1 MSGLWTPFVENAFL
15 RDALLAGVLVSV
27 LCAFIGTFVVL
38 RGMAFVG
45 DALAHGVLPG
55 IAVASLMGMSTVG
68 GAAVG
73 AVVMM
78 GGIRVVQKRTRLSAD
93 TAIGLL
99 FVGMLSLGVIITS
112 RSDTFTGDLASV
124 LFGEVLGVTRARIA
138 WLGVA
143 TAVVA
148 LTVTLLRR
156 PFMLL
161 CVDDDIADTSGF
173 SSSRYNSAM
182 LGLVGLAVV
191 ASFQTVGTLLVFGM
205 LLAPAATAALVTRR
219 IGTMILVAA
228 AAGSFSAWL
237 GLLLSYHH
245 DLAAGAT
252 VVVTAVVLFVVTL
265 LLRGGSSG
273 FVSAHPSHGAHP
285 HPGHGQSGHG
295 H

>member
-1 MSGLWTPFVENAFL
+1 MGNLWQPFVDNAFM
-15 RDALLAGVLVSV
+15 RDALWAGVLVSI

-55 IAVASLMGMSTVG
+55 IAFAALAGVSTVA

-73 AVVMM
+73 ALVMM
-78 GGIRVVQKRTRLSAD
+78 GGIRVVQARTRLSAD

-112 RSDTFTGDLASV
+112 RSDSFTGDLTSV
-124 LFGEVLGVTRARIA
+124 LFGQLLGVTRERLA
-138 WLGVA
+138 WLAVA
-143 TAVVA
+143 TVAVAAVV
-148 LTVTLLRR
+148 VLLRR
-156 PFMLL
+156 PFLLL
-161 CVDDDIADTSGF
+161 CIDDDLADTSGF
-173 SSSRYNSAM
+173 RSSLYNTAM
-182 LGLVGLAVV
+182 LGLIGVAVV

-219 IGTMILVAA
+219 IGSMIAVSAA
-228 AAGSFSAWL
+228 VGSASTWL

-252 VVVTAVVLFVVTL
+252 VVVVAVTVFVVTL
-265 LLRGGSSG
+265 LVRGGASG
-273 FVSAHPSHGAHP
+273 FMSAHPSHAAHP
-285 HPGHGQSGHG
+285 HPGHGH
-295 H
+295 

>member
-1 MSGLWTPFVENAFL
+1 MNGLWTPFADNAFL

-55 IAVASLMGMSTVG
+55 IAFASLAGVSTVL
-68 GAAVG
+68 GAALG

-78 GGIRVVQKRTRLSAD
+78 GGIRVVQARTRLSAD

-99 FVGMLSLGVIITS
+99 FVGMLSLGVIVTS
-112 RSDTFTGDLASV
+112 RSDTFAGDLTSY
-124 LFGEVLGVTRARIA
+124 LFGQLLGVTRDRLAWIA
-138 WLGVA
+138 VA
-143 TAVVA
+143 TVAVGA
-148 LTVTLLRR
+148 CVTILRR

-161 CVDDDIADTSGF
+161 CIDDDLADTSGF
-173 SSSRYNSAM
+173 RSSFHNAAM
-182 LGLVGLAVV
+182 LGLIGVAVV
-191 ASFQTVGTLLVFGM
+191 ASFQTVGALLVFGM

-219 IGTMILVAA
+219 IGSMVAVSA
-228 AAGSFSAWL
+228 GVGSFSTWV

-252 VVVTAVVLFVVTL
+252 VVLVAVGVFVAAL
-265 LLRGGSSG
+265 LVRGGASG

-285 HPGHGQSGHG
+285 HPGHRH
-295 H
+295 